1 MSQITR
7 IALHPL
13 GGGIPTGFGRFAFDE
28 TIDPVVVFTGVN
40 GAGKTTRVKALLAA
54 LLGGAARNTDPRRP
68 FIGSPLPGYTGVT
81 VDTTAGGW
89 TRDLSQGPTAK
100 ASKAADTTAA
110 QLVGMP
116 PVAWRLSDWS
126 TAGPTERAA
135 TLSAIALAGG
145 AIEAWDAARAQAE
158 VRALLEESA
167 HPTLDEAIRIH
178 PTADT
183 AETWIGCAL
192 TWAESEVTERGR
204 TASTAHGTWKA
215 LQAAVR
221 QPPAGADKD
230 AVRSQVLQSERATLT
245 DADATRARIEAEHE
259 RHRQAG
265 KDLETARDQMR
276 AEYRRLS
283 TPTPAPVDRSAIL
296 ADLRARLAAAEADL
310 TAPIPAYDGQDVG
323 ALQAAVT
330 AAEEALRVAKAAQ
343 ATATKAAD
351 DAESVAQ
358 RAREASASRR
368 DFATLAK
375 SKAASTRT
383 LVDTLASI
391 HADGTCVNCDH
402 PLAESFAAQLTAARV
417 ELEADDAAVKA
428 AESAALTARTAVAAA
443 ERTSNGFA
451 PANLAATRV
460 TMAAESALTVARQ
473 RVTDSQ
479 RAPAAHEKRVRD
491 GRTLAVATA
500 RRALTDEEARA
511 TRAATD
517 HVAAEKARTDALAG
531 CGARGKTNKAA
542 IEAHASAILPPIP
555 GPADPARLLA
565 IDAELS
571 EIRARDDARAVHRAA
586 VAAVEEAGLAYSAA
600 LAEHQSVQAL
610 VSALRS
616 ALTKMAA
623 ASYGPIEAA
632 ARRLYDG
639 SGLPAPYFAGLD
651 DYGADVPGRGRVP
664 FLGLS
669 QAEGNVTAAAL
680 VCALAVVS
688 GQPCRLVLLDGI
700 EVMQADHRP
709 LLLAALVRAVE
720 RGDVDNVIVT
730 MSTSGRPEVADEQ
743 EAEISMPGVT
753 IRRVPFVPLPEV
765 DVEPEPLPPRPV
777 PTQAPAPVVESGEV
791 EIPF

>member
-13 GGGIPTGFGRFAFDE
+13 GGGIPTGFGRFTFDE

-40 GAGKTTRVKALLAA
+40 GAGKTTRIKTLLAA
-54 LLGGAARNTDPRRP
+54 ILGGAVRNTDARRP
-68 FIGSPLPGYTGVT
+68 FVGSPLPQFTGVT

-89 TRDLSQGPTAK
+89 TRDLSQGPATK
-100 ASKAADTTAA
+100 ASKTADTTAA

-310 TAPIPAYDGQDVG
+310 TAPIPAYDGQDVA

-330 AAEEALRVAKAAQ
+330 AAEEALRSAQDAA
-343 ATATKAAD
+343 
-351 DAESVAQ
+351 
-358 RAREASASRR
+358 RG
-368 DFATLAK
+368 
-375 SKAASTRT
+375 ASTRAT
-383 LVDTLASI
+383 EARERNEKRAQAQAALDALRGLSGADATCMHCSHIDPLGIGPRVDAASAEVGRYADAVAGARLAV
-391 HADGTCVNCDH
+391 D
-402 PLAESFAAQLTAARV
+402 AERAANATAA
-417 ELEADDAAVKA
+417 
-428 AESAALTARTAVAAA
+428 
-443 ERTSNGFA
+443 
-451 PANLAATRV
+451 
-460 TMAAESALTVARQ
+460 AAESALTVARQ

-491 GRTLAVATA
+491 GRTLAVAA
-500 RRALTDEEARA
+500 SRRALADEEARA
-511 TRAATD
+511 TRVVTEHAT
-517 HVAAEKARTDALAG
+517 AEKARTDALAG
-531 CGARGKTNKAA
+531 CGARGLTNKAA
-542 IEAHASAILPPIP
+542 IKAHASATLPPIP

-586 VAAVEEAGLAYSAA
+586 VVAVEAAGLAYSAA

-610 VSALRS
+610 VSALRA

-639 SGLPAPYFAGLD
+639 SGLPSPYFAGLD

-664 FLGLS
+664 FLALS

-700 EVMQADHRP
+700 EVLQADHRAP
-709 LLLAALVRAVE
+709 LLAALARAHA
-720 RGDVDNVIVT
+720 RGDIDNVIVT
-730 MSTSGRPEVADEQ
+730 MSTSGKAEVADEQ

-753 IRRVPFVPLPEV
+753 IRQVPFVPLPEV
-765 DVEPEPLPPRPV
+765 DVDVEPEPLPLSPRPV